1 MSENIIEIRSA
12 RPEDAKEILAIYRP
26 YVENTAIT
34 FECKVPDTYEFRHR
48 IESTLEKYPY
58 LVAVCSGKIVGYA
71 YAGPFKPRA
80 AYDWSVETSVYVKM
94 EEKGQG
100 IGGLLY
106 KELEERLRS
115 MGIRNVCACI
125 AFASVEDEHLD
136 NNSLFFHEHIGYSLC
151 AHFHKCA
158 NKFGKWYD
166 MVWVEK
172 AIADHSENPE
182 MPKFA
187 RAEQ

>member
-1 MSENIIEIRSA
+1 MSLENIEIRPVS
-12 RPEDAKEILAIYRP
+12 PDDACEILEIYRP

-34 FECKVPDTYEFRHR
+34 FECRVPDVTEFRHR

-58 LVAVCSGKIVGYA
+58 IVAVRSGEIVGYA

-94 EEKGQG
+94 EEKGKG

-106 KELEERLRS
+106 KELEERLRN

-172 AIADHSENPE
+172 AINEHSEK
-182 MPKFA
+182 PKAPLFGKYI
-187 RAEQ
+187 